1 MTFGSVFGLLS
12 QLGSLGSGGIK
23 NKNKVLTGPKDT
35 LQNVTEGFKNKP
47 SSWKNTLGA
56 LSNIHGAFSGSPIS
70 RLLPML
76 DALGGETSK
85 KEANLDTKDTKDKKK
100 NNPIGE
106 ILKIAHHR
114 DEGLPK
120 LKGWQHRNLS
130 TYDAM
135 REGGMM
141 NKSDYEKNLNR
152 HKIPRAH
159 WYGGIG

>member
-1 MTFGSVFGLLS
+1 MALGSVFDLLS
-12 QLGSLGSGGIK
+12 QLGSGG
-23 NKNKVLTGPKDT
+23 NKNKILTGPKDT

-47 SSWKNTLGA
+47 SSWKKTLGA
-56 LSNIHGAFSGSPIS
+56 LSNIHGAFGGSPIS

-100 NNPIGE
+100 KKNNPIGE

-120 LKGWQHRNLS
+120 LKGWQHRNL
-130 TYDAM
+130 TNYDAM
-135 REGGMM
+135 RESGMM
-141 NKSDYEKNLNR
+141 DELDYKKNLKR
-152 HKIPRAH
+152 HKIPEAH